1 LFAASKMN
9 VYQSNVRG
17 VLGEQ
22 ALGLG
27 YTRSRAGHIRTQKF
41 KVLLQGISN
50 DPRIL
55 HQKDI

>member
-1 LFAASKMN
+1 MN

-27 YTRSRAGHIRTQKF
+27 YSRSRAGHIRTQKF